1 MSSNNKSKYIPP
13 HLRNK
18 QNAAEVFSAAPA
30 APEPPKEKP
39 YEEQFPALKGTVP
52 NSVKVWGGE
61 GSFADKAR
69 EWSLHD
75 KTRKQEEEE
84 AKRDNEMVNSFRS
97 RNLPRFHNVRRFVE
111 ETYEEDDNNE
121 QTENN
126 DEECWTTVGHN
137 RKAKKQ
143 KTVEEIVREKMAKDS
158 GSEGENDDTVW
169 NQEKQPNETYWDE
182 RY

>member
-1 MSSNNKSKYIPP
+1 MSSNNNSKYLPP

-18 QNAAEVFSAAPA
+18 QKVAEVFSAPP

-39 YEEQFPALKGTVP
+39 YEEQFPALKGTLP
-52 NSVKVWGGE
+52 NTAKVWGGE
-61 GSFADKAR
+61 GSFAEKAR

-75 KTRKQEEEE
+75 KMKKQEEEE
-84 AKRDNEMVNSFRS
+84 ARKDNEMVNNFRS
-97 RNLPRFHNVRRFVE
+97 RNLPRFHNVRRFI
-111 ETYEEDDNNE
+111 EEDNEEQDDNPKQDE
-121 QTENN
+121 KN
-126 DEECWTTVGHN
+126 DDDWTTVEYT
-137 RKAKKQ
+137 RKPKKQ

-158 GSEGENDDTVW
+158 GSEGENEDTVW